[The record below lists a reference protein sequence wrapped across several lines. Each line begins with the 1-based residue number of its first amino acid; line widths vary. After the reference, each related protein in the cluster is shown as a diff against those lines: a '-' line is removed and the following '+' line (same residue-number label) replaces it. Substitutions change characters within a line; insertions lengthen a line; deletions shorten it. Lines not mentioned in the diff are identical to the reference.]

1 MPVFKLKKDTMMR
14 LEKEFQRFQKAR
26 KIIHENIINYLTDY
40 RQFNGNTQD
49 RKEFLEREY
58 LPRSPD
64 LNSLLFSDEK
74 NFLWHVE
81 DIVILTGLS
90 QPSISR
96 ILSKMKKSSE
106 WFSKLLP
113 LQVEAKSSNNNLIY
127 AYREKIFDLI
137 IDYQEEKCLERFIT
151 PRRGE
156 ARQKTEA
163 EEILRYWDYL
173 KKYSL
178 WQPDNDRAV
187 INEELNEVPDIP
199 PMRLKDILMLI
210 FRKMFTAKDFTIS
223 TIIFAVCFEIAR
235 RVCFFIPVFAVVSS
249 LIFAASVLFLKFRRG
264 PAALISQTGSI
275 AMLSM
280 ILWGLALFSDGV
292 VYSPS
297 GAMLT
302 LNDDHLITLVPELE
316 IGGRIT
322 FVINSDSYD
331 DFKEIFYKTSDT
343 ETRLADEKFK
353 STGFNDFHY
362 PVLGIEPE
370 TQHGTLNIELKYKD
384 TKNKEHGAFKF
395 SFDME
400 KTRFEASK
408 EFIFNRTRWLIVKNS
423 QIIFDINGFD
433 YADDVVDTVVYGFNT
448 ENPDKKIQIN
458 PLNSRILINIPPSIK
473 FKYASAYLVFKDGT
487 KSEIKKDS
495 GNEKTHRYY

>member
-1 MPVFKLKKDTMMR
+1 MPVFKLKKDTMLR
-14 LEKEFQRFQKAR
+14 LEKEFERFQKAR

-40 RQFNGNTQD
+40 RQFNGKPQD

-74 NFLWHVE
+74 NFLWHIE

-113 LQVEAKSSNNNLIY
+113 LQVESKSSNNNLIY
-127 AYREKIFDLI
+127 AYREEIFDMI
-137 IDYQEEKCLERFIT
+137 IDYQEAKYLERFIT

-156 ARQKTEA
+156 ALQKTEA
-163 EEILRYWDYL
+163 KEILRYWDYL
-173 KKYSL
+173 KKFYL
-178 WQPDNDRAV
+178 WQSANDRAV
-187 INEELNEVPDIP
+187 NNEELNEVPDIP
-199 PMRLKDILMLI
+199 PMKLKDILILM

-223 TIIFAVCFEIAR
+223 TIIFAICFELAR
-235 RVCFFIPVFAVVSS
+235 RFYFFIPVFAVVSS
-249 LIFAASVLFLKFRRG
+249 LIFAASVLLLKFRRG
-264 PAALISQTGSI
+264 PASLISETGTI

-292 VYSPS
+292 IYSPS

-302 LNDDHLITLVPELE
+302 LNDDHSITLVPELE
-316 IGGRIT
+316 RGGRVT
-322 FVINSDSYD
+322 FIINSDSYD
-331 DFKEIFYKTSDT
+331 DLKEIYYRTSDA
-343 ETRLADEKFK
+343 EEELVDQKFK
-353 STGFNDFHY
+353 STSFNDFHY
-362 PVLGIEPE
+362 PILFIEPE
-370 TQHGTLNIELKYKD
+370 TQQGILNIELKYKD
-384 TKNKEHGAFKF
+384 TKNKEHGPFKF

-408 EFIFNRTRWLIVKNS
+408 EFILNRTQWLIVKNS
-423 QIIFDINGFD
+423 QIIFSINGFN
-433 YADDVVDTVVYGFNT
+433 YADDVLEAVVYGFNT
-448 ENPDKKIQIN
+448 ENPDKKIKIDPQ
-458 PLNSRILINIPPSIK
+458 NSRILIDIPPSIK
-473 FKYASAYLVFKDGT
+473 FEYVSAYLVFKDGT
-487 KSEIKKDS
+487 KSETKKRQLEIR
-495 GNEKTHRYY
+495 N